1 MTLIFDRMLYS
12 IKHQTTYEFE
22 EIPQSVIQKLHLSPI
37 SNATQK
43 VIDWNIKIEG
53 ANLEFKSKDYHGNTI
68 HLCKYDLISD
78 GITIS
83 CSGIVQVENTFGVVG
98 TDDGNLPIVLFS
110 RPTALTAPGKKIKI
124 LCSKMGKLKRKGSSD
139 DITLLH
145 ELSFIIRK
153 KIQYVK
159 GKTNIRT
166 TAEQALELGEGV
178 CQDHVHVFLSATRLL
193 GFYSRYVS
201 GYLMICD
208 NIIQEAS
215 HAWAEVYLD
224 GLGWVGFDISN
235 GISPDDK
242 YIKLATGFDYNDVIP
257 LSGVRQGSGSERL
270 LTNIVI
276 TEQ

>member
-98 TDDGNLPIVLFS
+98 TDDGNLPIILFS
-110 RPTALTAPGKKIKI
+110 RPTALTAPGKRIKI

-166 TAEQALELGEGV
+166 TAELALELGEGV
-178 CQDHVHVFLSATRLL
+178 CQDHVHAFLGVSRLL
-193 GFYSRYVS
+193 GYSARYVS
-201 GYLMICD
+201 GYLMMD
-208 NIIQEAS
+208 ENIIQEAS
-215 HAWAEVYLD
+215 HAWAEVFVQNV
-224 GLGWVGFDISN
+224 GWGGFDVSN
-235 GISPDDK
+235 GVSPDDQ
-242 YIKLATGFDYNDVIP
+242 YVPIAVGLDYNDVAP
-257 LSGVRQGSGSERL
+257 TSGIRYSQSDEKLAVTVR
-270 LTNIVI
+270 V
-276 TEQ
+276 EQ

>member
-1 MTLIFDRMLYS
+1 MTSIFDRMLYS

-22 EIPQSVIQKLHLSPI
+22 EIPQSVMQKLHLSPI

-43 VIDWNIKIEG
+43 VIDWNIEIKG

-78 GITIS
+78 RITIC
-83 CSGIVQVENTFGVVG
+83 CSGSVQVEDTLGVVG
-98 TDDGNLPIVLFS
+98 THDGSLPLVLFS
-110 RPTALTAPGKKIKI
+110 RPTPLTAPGKRIKI
-124 LCSKMGKLKRKGSSD
+124 LCSKMGKLKRKRSSD
-139 DITLLH
+139 DISLLH
-145 ELSFIIRK
+145 ELSSTIRK
-153 KIQYVK
+153 TIQYVK
-159 GKTNIRT
+159 GKTNIET

-178 CQDHVHVFLSATRLL
+178 CQDHVHVFLTTTRLL

-201 GYLMICD
+201 GYLMIGD

-242 YIKLATGFDYNDVIP
+242 YIKLATGFDYHDVIP
-257 LSGVRQGSGSERL
+257 LSGVRQGSGNERL

-276 TEQ
+276 AEQ